1 LSGEL
6 AECQRHFTKTGDAKK
21 YLMSILV
28 VGSVALDSVE
38 TPFGKVENVL
48 GGSATYFSI
57 AASFFYHDI
66 CLVGVVGTDFP
77 QQHVDFLISRGIDL
91 DGLEQ
96 IEGGKTF
103 RWGGSY
109 IDDLNAA
116 ETHFTDLNVFS
127 DFQPKLPES
136 YKNSSYVF
144 LANIN
149 PELQMNVLKQITN
162 PKLVVCD
169 TMNLWIGISLPV
181 LLETLRKVDILI
193 LNDAEAR
200 QLTGENN
207 LTQAGKQILTFG
219 PTRVIIKKGE
229 HGAISLTESTFFS
242 APAYPLTA
250 VFDPTGAGDSFA
262 GGFMGSLAT
271 ADNVSEQSVR
281 RSIINGTVIASF
293 NVEDFSLDRQQTLT
307 PEEIDERFR
316 QLEEI
321 VRF

>member
-1 LSGEL
+1 
-6 AECQRHFTKTGDAKK
+6 
-21 YLMSILV
+21 MSILV

-38 TPFGKVENVL
+38 TPFGKIENAL
-48 GGSATYFSI
+48 GGSATYFSV
-57 AASFFYHDI
+57 AASFFYNNI
-66 CLVGVVGTDFP
+66 YLVGVVGTDFP
-77 QQHVDFLISRGIDL
+77 KEHVDFLISQGIDL

-96 IEGGKTF
+96 IEDGKTF

-109 IDDLNAA
+109 INDLNAA

-127 DFQPKLPES
+127 NFQPKLPKS
-136 YKNSSYVF
+136 YQNSPYVF

-149 PELQMNVLKQITN
+149 PELQINLLRQMTT

-169 TMNLWIGISLPV
+169 TMNLWIDISQPM
-181 LLETLRKVDILI
+181 LLETLKEVDILI

-200 QLTGENN
+200 QLTGEDN
-207 LTQAGKQILTFG
+207 LTRAGKKILTFG

-229 HGAISLTESTFFS
+229 HGAISLTESTFFA
-242 APAYPLTA
+242 APAYPLTN
-250 VFDPTGAGDSFA
+250 VVDPTGAGDSFA

-271 ADNVSEQSVR
+271 LNSFSEQSIR

-293 NVEDFSLDRQQTLT
+293 NVEDFSLDRQRTLT
-307 PEEIDERFR
+307 PQEIGERFH

>member
-1 LSGEL
+1 
-6 AECQRHFTKTGDAKK
+6 
-21 YLMSILV
+21 MSILV

-38 TPFGKVENVL
+38 TPFGKIENAL
-48 GGSATYFSI
+48 GGSATYFSV
-57 AASFFYHDI
+57 AASFFYNNI
-66 CLVGVVGTDFP
+66 YLVGVVGTDFP
-77 QQHVDFLISRGIDL
+77 KEHVDFLISQGIDL

-96 IEGGKTF
+96 IEDGKTF

-109 IDDLNAA
+109 INDLNAA

-127 DFQPKLPES
+127 NFQPKLPKS
-136 YKNSSYVF
+136 YQNSPYVF

-149 PELQMNVLKQITN
+149 PELQINVLRQMTT

-169 TMNLWIGISLPV
+169 TMNLWIDISQPM
-181 LLETLRKVDILI
+181 LLETLKEVDILI

-200 QLTGENN
+200 QLTGEDN
-207 LTQAGKQILTFG
+207 LTRAGKKILTFG

-229 HGAISLTESTFFS
+229 HGAISLTESTFFA
-242 APAYPLTA
+242 APAYPLTN
-250 VFDPTGAGDSFA
+250 VVDPTGAGDSFA

-271 ADNVSEQSVR
+271 LNSFSEQSIR

-293 NVEDFSLDRQQTLT
+293 NVEDFSLDRQRTLT
-307 PEEIDERFR
+307 PQEIGERFR

>member
-1 LSGEL
+1 
-6 AECQRHFTKTGDAKK
+6 
-21 YLMSILV
+21 MSILV

-38 TPFGKVENVL
+38 TPFGKIENAL
-48 GGSATYFSI
+48 GGSATYFSV
-57 AASFFYHDI
+57 AASFFYNNI
-66 CLVGVVGTDFP
+66 YLVGVVGTDFP
-77 QQHVDFLISRGIDL
+77 KEHVDFLISRGIDL

-96 IEGGKTF
+96 IEKGKTF

-127 DFQPKLPES
+127 NFQPKVPES
-136 YKNSSYVF
+136 YQNSPYVF

-149 PELQMNVLKQITN
+149 PELQISVLRQMTT

-169 TMNLWIGISLPV
+169 TMNLWIDISQPM
-181 LLETLRKVDILI
+181 LLETLKEVDILI

-207 LTQAGKQILTFG
+207 LTRAGKKILTFG

-242 APAYPLTA
+242 APAYPLTN
-250 VFDPTGAGDSFA
+250 VVDPTGAGDSFA

-271 ADNVSEQSVR
+271 LNNFSEQSIR

-293 NVEDFSLDRQQTLT
+293 NVENFSLDRQRTLT
-307 PEEIDERFR
+307 PQEIGERFHE
-316 QLEEI
+316 LEEI

>member
-1 LSGEL
+1 
-6 AECQRHFTKTGDAKK
+6 
-21 YLMSILV
+21 MSILV

-38 TPFGKVENVL
+38 TPFGKIENAL
-48 GGSATYFSI
+48 GGSATYFSV
-57 AASFFYHDI
+57 AASFFYNNI
-66 CLVGVVGTDFP
+66 YLVGVVGTDFP
-77 QQHVDFLISRGIDL
+77 KEHVDFLISQGIDL

-96 IEGGKTF
+96 IEDGKTF

-109 IDDLNAA
+109 INDLNAA

-127 DFQPKLPES
+127 NFQPKLPKS
-136 YKNSSYVF
+136 YQNSPYVF

-149 PELQMNVLKQITN
+149 PELQINVLRQMTT

-169 TMNLWIGISLPV
+169 TMNLWIDISQPM
-181 LLETLRKVDILI
+181 LLETLKEVDILI

-200 QLTGENN
+200 QLTGEDN
-207 LTQAGKQILTFG
+207 LTRAGKKILTFG

-229 HGAISLTESTFFS
+229 HGAISLTESTFFA
-242 APAYPLTA
+242 APAYPLTN
-250 VFDPTGAGDSFA
+250 VVDPTGAGDSFA

-271 ADNVSEQSVR
+271 LNNFSEQSIR

-293 NVEDFSLDRQQTLT
+293 NVENFSLDRQRTLT
-307 PEEIDERFR
+307 PQEIGERFHE
-316 QLEEI
+316 LEEI

>member
-1 LSGEL
+1 
-6 AECQRHFTKTGDAKK
+6 
-21 YLMSILV
+21 MSILV

-38 TPFGKVENVL
+38 TPFGKIENAL
-48 GGSATYFSI
+48 GGSATYFSV
-57 AASFFYHDI
+57 AASFFYNNI
-66 CLVGVVGTDFP
+66 YLVGVVGTDFP
-77 QQHVDFLISRGIDL
+77 KEHVDFLISRGIDL

-96 IEGGKTF
+96 IEEGKTF

-127 DFQPKLPES
+127 NFQPKVPES
-136 YKNSSYVF
+136 YQNSPYVF

-149 PELQMNVLKQITN
+149 PELQISVLRQMTT

-169 TMNLWIGISLPV
+169 TMNLWIDISQPM
-181 LLETLRKVDILI
+181 LLETLKEVDILI

-207 LTQAGKQILTFG
+207 LTRAGKKILTFG

-242 APAYPLTA
+242 APAYPLTN
-250 VFDPTGAGDSFA
+250 VVDPTGAGDSFA

-271 ADNVSEQSVR
+271 LNNFSEQSIR

-293 NVEDFSLDRQQTLT
+293 NVENFSLDRQRTLT
-307 PEEIDERFR
+307 PQEIGERFHE
-316 QLEEI
+316 LEEI